1 MDIAKKIQTILTILS
16 EHELQIAIILFLIM
30 ILKVLLNIFILDN
43 SKENIKNH
51 NKKEKWIF
59 RISEG

>member
-51 NKKEKWIF
+51 NKKEK
-59 RISEG
+59 